1 MDDDEIVRTIVG
13 FMLKRLG
20 YEVEFAEDGEKA
32 LALYEKA
39 MQSGK
44 PFDLVLMD
52 LIIPNGMGGE
62 EAIQKLLAINPNAK
76 VIVSSGYS
84 NSPIMADYKRYGFR
98 GILKKPYCL
107 EELSYLVKQ
116 FTGDNTC

>member
-1 MDDDEIVRTIVG
+1 
-13 FMLKRLG
+13 
-20 YEVEFAEDGEKA
+20 
-32 LALYEKA
+32 

-52 LIIPNGMGGE
+52 LVIPNGMGGE
-62 EAIQKLLAINPNAK
+62 EAVQKLLAVNPNAR

-84 NSPIMADYKRYGFR
+84 NSPIMANYKGYGFC

-107 EELSYLVKQ
+107 EELSHLLKQ
-116 FTGDNTC
+116 FADDNTC